1 VLSDAKK
8 HIIIGDI
15 HGCLNSLNALLAKLE
30 SHLDRTFVFLG
41 DYIDRG
47 PDSRG
52 VIDRLIEFSGQAQCV
67 FLRGNHEQMA
77 LDAFLDDDKASWR
90 QWLDNG
96 GMSTMDSYAKA
107 GTSLAEAD
115 GHLDFMLATDFF
127 YETADFICV
136 HGGINPFMSVAEN
149 VEQVDPFEFL
159 WERRHIQTVIP
170 DWEKTVIFGHT
181 PMVSVKMESNLIGLD
196 TGCVFQDR
204 GFGHLS
210 ALLMPEREIIDVI
223 CNDKHPS

>member
-1 VLSDAKK
+1 MFDPKK

-15 HGCLNSLNALLAKLE
+15 HGCVNSLNALLAKLE
-30 SHLDRTFVFLG
+30 IHRDRIFVFLG

-52 VIDRLIEFSGQAQCV
+52 VIDRLIAFKSEAECI

-77 LDAFLDDDKASWR
+77 LDAFFYDDADSWR

-96 GMSTMDSYAKA
+96 GKSTIDSYTQA
-107 GTSLAEAD
+107 GTSLVEAN

-127 YETADFICV
+127 YETANFLCV
-136 HGGINPFMSVAEN
+136 HGGINPHMSVAEN
-149 VEQVDPFEFL
+149 VVQVDPYEFL

-181 PMVSVKMESNLIGLD
+181 PMVSVRIESNLIGLD
-196 TGCVFQDR
+196 TGCVFHDR
-204 GFGHLS
+204 GYGHLS